1 MIGSISDDGLGTNY
15 VVAMFMKN
23 DETAG
28 GKSAHRKQRLFN
40 HLQSLNLIVTP
51 NTRTEIEEFVDLFD
65 EVGGDS
71 ILIIGDTGVGKTLF
85 LHVFKFLYE
94 DNYGERKIPEINCS
108 HLNPSLSASILFGH
122 MKGAFTG
129 AVKETTGF
137 ISENNDGPLILEEIG
152 VLPQEVQAQLLTVM
166 ESGEFYKVGG
176 SKAQRAKIQII
187 GATNDETDLREDF
200 RYRFHPFYIR
210 PFYQR
215 RDDVLRFI
223 WHSDPDFFRSLYA
236 SEILILLSY
245 NWPGNLREIRRVA
258 RFLKLVR
265 KWANRDST
273 PDLFRYHDMRISK
286 ISYSWRLFYT
296 FHTNNININPLE
308 RFLNKYHLGIVPPM
322 HKKTLPFRNVRSHE
336 DAAKVIE
343 TAKEGLLLF
352 ADLFLV
358 DPYSNSDISDI
369 WNSKCDHRIQI
380 YNNQKYWMP
389 FSSYECRAAI
399 PKGLREWIW
408 IYIRSKLENR
418 PVNYASDAEIS
429 GLDNRPS
436 AGPETSPELP
446 DIFSMTLE
454 ELKRTYFSEI
464 LKRAGGVQR
473 KAAEL
478 AGVNA
483 KTFSAWCRK
492 GKIP

>member
-1 MIGSISDDGLGTNY
+1 MEKGNPDRHRE
-15 VVAMFMKN
+15 AMTTSGN
-23 DETAG
+23 STDRTE
-28 GKSAHRKQRLFN
+28 RLFDYLN
-40 HLQSLNLIVTP
+40 SLNLIVTP
-51 NTRTEIEEFVDLFD
+51 NTKTEIEEFVDLFD
-65 EVGGDS
+65 VVEGDS
-71 ILIIGDTGVGKTLF
+71 ILIVGDTGVGKTLF
-85 LHVFKFLYE
+85 LRVFEFLYKIKH
-94 DNYGERKIPEINCS
+94 GERKIPEVNCS
-108 HLNPSLSASILFGH
+108 HLNPALSASILFGH

-129 AVKETTGF
+129 AVKETSGF
-137 ISENNDGPLILEEIG
+137 ISANNHGPIILEEIG

-176 SKAQRAKIQII
+176 SKALTANIQII
-187 GATNDETDLREDF
+187 GATNDETDLRKDF
-200 RYRFHPFYIR
+200 MYRFHPFYIR

-245 NWPGNLREIRRVA
+245 NWPGNVREIRRVA

-296 FHTNNININPLE
+296 FHANNININPLE

-322 HKKTLPFRNVRSHE
+322 HKKTLPFRNVRSDE
-336 DAAKVIE
+336 EAAKVIE
-343 TAKEGLLLF
+343 TAKDGLLLF

-369 WNSKCDHRIQI
+369 WNSRCDHRIQI
-380 YNNQKYWMP
+380 YNNHKFWLP
-389 FSSYECRAAI
+389 FSSHELRAAI
-399 PKGLREWIW
+399 PKGLREWVW
-408 IYIRSKLENR
+408 IYIRPKLENR
-418 PVNYASDAEIS
+418 PVNYTSEAEVSD
-429 GLDNRPS
+429 LDNRPS
-436 AGPETSPELP
+436 AGSRISPELP
-446 DIFSMTLE
+446 DMFSMTLE
-454 ELKRTYFSEI
+454 ELKRAYFSEI

-492 GKIP
+492 RKIP